1 MKILKPVFPLAA
13 AGLLVLL
20 AAVGAKAQTSTN
32 YQNKEHVVN
41 SGGNPAPT
49 LTSTNYKVTL
59 SSIGDG
65 LLATS
70 MSSSSYQMSGGFDE
84 AYPPPGEVLNLRFTS
99 KTDFGWN
106 PEPSVGTY
114 NVYKASLADLRGG
127 SYGTCFTSG
136 LTSLSTSDGTT
147 PAAGQCF
154 FYLVTAK
161 NRLGEEGTLGKNSAG
176 TPRPNTSPCS

>member
-1 MKILKPVFPLAA
+1 MSRQVVFPVVAFCLS
-13 AGLLVLL
+13 LL

-49 LTSTNYKVTL
+49 LTSTSYKVTL

-84 AYPPPGEVLNLRFTS
+84 AYPPPGEVQNLRFTS
-99 KTDFGWN
+99 KTNFGWN

-114 NVYKASLADLRGG
+114 NVYRGLV
-127 SYGTCFTSG
+127 SG
-136 LTSLSTSDGTT
+136 LASGYGSCIQSNLTTPSTSDGTT

-176 TPRPNTSPCS
+176 TPRPNTSPCP

>member
-1 MKILKPVFPLAA
+1 MSRRVVFPAVALC
-13 AGLLVLL
+13 LSLL
-20 AAVGAKAQTSTN
+20 AALAAKAQTSTN

-41 SGGNPAPT
+41 SGGNPAPP
-49 LTSTNYKVTL
+49 LTSVSYKVTL

-70 MSSSSYQMSGGFDE
+70 MSSSSYQMSGGFDV

-99 KTDFGWN
+99 KAAFGWN

-114 NVYKASLADLRGG
+114 NVYKATLANLRSGT
-127 SYGTCFTSG
+127 YGTCFASG
-136 LTSLSTSDGTT
+136 LTSPSATDTAT
-147 PAAGQCF
+147 PTAGECF
-154 FYLVTAK
+154 YYLATAK

-176 TPRPNTSPCS
+176 TPRPNAHPCT

>member
-114 NVYKASLADLRGG
+114 NVYRGLV
-127 SYGTCFTSG
+127 SG
-136 LTSLSTSDGTT
+136 LASGYGSCIQSNLTTPSTSDGTT

-176 TPRPNTSPCS
+176 TPRPNASPCP